1 MPGEKPEPGRNG
13 EVAMQDEDK
22 IFGLIA
28 QAEDIQKHAI
38 ALQRAA
44 QDAVKTLPDASRGAV
59 RDAAREFIIE
69 GAEKASRGI
78 LDASNDAKATS
89 TALRRTGLF
98 LSVFL
103 IAVALVMAGA
113 GFAVMNFYGKS
124 KLQELAELKAAIRT
138 EQATLNEL
146 QSKTWGLE
154 LLTIN
159 GKRWIRFKRGDT
171 PGETGTWE
179 NGKWHGIEVKP

>member
-1 MPGEKPEPGRNG
+1 
-13 EVAMQDEDK
+13 MQDEDK

-44 QDAVKTLPDASRGAV
+44 QDAVKTLPDASRAAV

-78 LDASNDAKATS
+78 LDASNEAKATS
-89 TALRRTGLF
+89 TVLRRTGLMQG
-98 LSVFL
+98 VFL

-124 KLQELAELKAAIRT
+124 KLQELAELKAAIRA
-138 EQATLNEL
+138 EEATLAKL
-146 QSKTWGLE
+146 QSKTWELE
-154 LLTIN
+154 LIIYAGG
-159 GKRWIRFKRGDT
+159 GKGIILPKGQRAEIRAQQDRNHVVFL
-171 PGETGTWE
+171 P
-179 NGKWHGIEVKP
+179 